1 MNVRKLMARLNPP
14 IKPIPVGGSGTRFL
28 GGSRTLVQALVDSG
42 KYRPNTRDAAGNLV
56 LGELALGAEFLRSAG
71 TASRGGFSPDMLSAI
86 DIAHALATIQNPMGR
101 ELFCHLWWPDGA
113 ARTFTELHT
122 LLHRLLLNE
131 YAARRQ
137 TCEVAELDFHILE
150 STVVRWKAED
160 RTALHRAQR
169 RRDQARLQR
178 WPSTFPVYQRVVD
191 AVLDEL
197 KAPNHC
203 AVCEGRGIV
212 WEGELQRDCSTCE
225 ATGTI
230 PVSDRQRA
238 DAMGKRLA
246 TYQAAW
252 QRPYEWLHR
261 ECWKQEGKAATQ
273 MRSFL
278 FGEPGTQAA
287 A

>member
-1 MNVRKLMARLNPP
+1 MNIRKLMARLNPP

-28 GGSRTLVQALVDSG
+28 GGSRSLVQALVDSG
-42 KYRPNTRDAAGNLV
+42 KYRPSTRNADGKVV

-71 TASRGGFSPDMLSAI
+71 NASRGGFSPDTLSAI
-86 DIAHALATIQNPMGR
+86 DIAHALATIKSHIGR

-113 ARTFTELHT
+113 ARTYAELHT

-137 TCEVAELDFHILE
+137 ACEVAELDYHITE
-150 STVVRWKAED
+150 TTVVRWKAEE
-160 RTALHRAQR
+160 RVALRRAER

-178 WPSTFPVYQRVVD
+178 WPSALPVYSQVVD

-212 WEGELQRDCSTCE
+212 WEGELQIDCSTCD
-225 ATGTI
+225 ATGTM
-230 PVSDRQRA
+230 PVSNRQRA
-238 DAMGKRLA
+238 EAMGKNLS

-252 QRPYEWLHR
+252 QKPYEWLYR
-261 ECWKQEGKAATQ
+261 EAWLQEGRAAVQ
-273 MRSFL
+273 MRNFL
-278 FGEPGTQAA
+278 FGDQAKQVA